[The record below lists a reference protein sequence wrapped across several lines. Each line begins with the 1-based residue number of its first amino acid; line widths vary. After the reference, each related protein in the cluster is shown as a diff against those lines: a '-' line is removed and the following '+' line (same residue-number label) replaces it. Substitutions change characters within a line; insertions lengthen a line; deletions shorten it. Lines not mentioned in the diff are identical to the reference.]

1 MKIRMYIHS
10 SHKRAETT
18 ALLDSGATEN
28 FISLD
33 YAKWLHLPIKNL
45 ANPQPLFNM
54 DGTTNKQGDIR
65 FYTDLTIRSGQVHK
79 TMRFFLSN
87 LGTHQVILG
96 YPWFT
101 AIQPRIDW
109 AKGWLDISH
118 LPMVLLAPNT
128 QKAKF
133 TPRPS
138 MIMKGQI
145 PQETTFMIYVSSI
158 PSRLKPTNPQNLD
171 KIPAKY
177 RRHAKVFLEA
187 AAQRFPESH
196 IWDHAIELKLGAP
209 TSLPGKIYSLKVMEQ
224 EELQK
229 FVQEHTAKGY
239 IQPLK
244 SPYAAPFFFIK
255 KKDGKLRPVQDYQR
269 LNQWT
274 IRNTYPLPLIPQL
287 INKARNQALFTK
299 FDIWWEY
306 NNVRIK
312 KWDKWKAAFITN
324 EGLFEPTVMFFGLT
338 NSPATF
344 QMMMNT
350 LFEEELRE
358 GWLIIYMDDMLIAT
372 HNNPAFH
379 EKCVHHILHKL
390 LINDLY
396 LKPEKCAFEQTR
408 IEFLG
413 VILQNGTIY
422 MDLAKTQ
429 GVADWP
435 RPANVTE
442 VRSFLGFT
450 GFYRYFI
457 PNYSKIARPLLDL
470 TKKAS
475 VWHWDEPQKQAFEHL
490 NTLMCR

>member
-1 MKIRMYIHS
+1 M
-10 SHKRAETT
+10 
-18 ALLDSGATEN
+18 
-28 FISLD
+28 SLE
-33 YAKWLHLPIKNL
+33 YAKWLHLPIKTL
-45 ANPQPLFNM
+45 KDPHPLFNV
-54 DGTTNKQGDIR
+54 DGTTNKQGDIK
-65 FYTDLTIRSGQVHK
+65 FYTDLTMRSGAIWK
-79 TMRFFLSN
+79 NMRFFLSN
-87 LGTHQVILG
+87 LGTHQAILG
-96 YPWFT
+96 YPWFAT
-101 AIQPRIDW
+101 IQPKIDW
-109 AKGWLDISH
+109 ARGWINVSH
-118 LPMVLLAPNT
+118 LPVVLSMPNA

-138 MIMKGQI
+138 IIMKGRT
-145 PQETTFMIYVSSI
+145 PMESTYMVYVSFL
-158 PSRLKPTNPQNLD
+158 PSRLNPVDQQNLE
-171 KIPAKY
+171 KIPPKY
-177 RRHAKVFLEA
+177 QKHAKVFLESV
-187 AAQRFPESH
+187 AQRFPESR
-196 IWDHAIELKLGAP
+196 IWDHAIELKPGAP
-209 TSLPGKIYSLKVMEQ
+209 SSLPGKIYSLTITEQ

-229 FVQEHTAKGY
+229 FIKEHTAKGY
-239 IQPLK
+239 IRPSK

-299 FDIWWEY
+299 FDIHWGY

-312 KWDKWKAAFITN
+312 KGDEWKAAFITN
-324 EGLFEPTVMFFGLT
+324 EGLYEPIVMFFGLT

-344 QMMMNT
+344 QMMMNA

-379 EKCVHHILHKL
+379 EKCVYCILAKL
-390 LINDLY
+390 LLNDLY
-396 LKPEKCAFEQTR
+396 LKLEKCVFKQQR

-413 VILQNGTIY
+413 VILQNGTIH

-435 RPANVTE
+435 RPTNVTE
-442 VRSFLGFT
+442 VQSFLGFT

-457 PNYSKIARPLLDL
+457 PNYSKIARLLLNL
-470 TKKAS
+470 TKKTTH
-475 VWHWDEPQKQAFEHL
+475 WHWDEQQKQAFEHL
-490 NTLMCR
+490 KTLMCRHPVLTQPDYA